1 MHGTQP
7 SPHGVLFPKGMR
19 VTVLGLIAGI
29 AGLVTGIFARAVGDL
44 TFYLAC
50 AAGAGAAFAVFTAG
64 MLVLAY
70 LRE

>member
-7 SPHGVLFPKGMR
+7 SASGVLLPKGMR

-29 AGLVTGIFARAVGDL
+29 AGLVTGIFAGTVGGL
-44 TFYLAC
+44 SFYLTC
-50 AAGAGAAFAVFTAG
+50 VAGAGAAFAVFTAG
-64 MLVLAY
+64 MSVLAY